1 MINLVAVLVLLGVS
15 APQAGSRAEQASVQ
29 QDKRAILGQDLRDF
43 VSGRLI
49 GWTEL
54 EHITNTPHSHRYFA
68 DGRVEDL
75 GPGARQGTWEVKG
88 DRVCRRYGQVAPYE
102 ICDQYYSDGDGRFY
116 MRNRW
121 TAEIGGSRYYEVYA
135 AQIAD

>member
-1 MINLVAVLVLLGVS
+1 MLV
-15 APQAGSRAEQASVQ
+15 
-29 QDKRAILGQDLRDF
+29 ILGLAAAPLLLACMQSPPPSAQVRDGKRPIVGDDLRHF
-43 VSGRLI
+43 VSGRQI
-49 GWTEL
+49 GWTEP

-75 GPGARQGTWEVKG
+75 GPGARVGTWVVRG

-102 ICDQYYSDGDGRFY
+102 ICDQYYSDRGGRFY

-121 TAEIGGSRYYEVYA
+121 TAEMGAQPFYEVYVTD
-135 AQIAD
+135 ITN